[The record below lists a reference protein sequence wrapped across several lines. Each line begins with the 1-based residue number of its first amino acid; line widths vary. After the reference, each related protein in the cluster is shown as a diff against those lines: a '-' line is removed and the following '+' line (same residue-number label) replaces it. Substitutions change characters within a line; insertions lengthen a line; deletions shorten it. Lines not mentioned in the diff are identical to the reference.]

1 MSSDEQQSETKPGL
15 NDRLKALRPDSGR
28 PAQPGPQRP
37 GGTPPWQNAIYAL
50 IAIFALSTALS
61 LLRSPGPEE
70 ISYTE
75 LKQAVREGRVAQV
88 TFEGQQVR
96 GRFIDPAESQRTTDG
111 AKDGSSGETLGETS
125 GETSDETQEANASK
139 AEAGAGAE
147 TGAETGGESE
157 GEGESKAGTE
167 SAVETEPDAD
177 NSKAEQLGGRF
188 ISTLPQVQDPGLL
201 DLLEKHDVE
210 IDAESTETG
219 LFGRVLITLL
229 PWLLI
234 LGLFLYISNRM
245 QRRMMG
251 GGGDGQGG
259 GLFGIGK
266 SKAKRVES
274 EEVDTSLE
282 EVAGLENAKADLQE
296 IIDHLSDPQRFRA
309 LGAKL
314 PKGVLLVGPPGT
326 GKTLLAR
333 AVAGEAGV
341 PFFNV
346 SGSEFVEMF
355 VGVGAS
361 RVRDL
366 FNDAKTQSPC
376 VLFIDE
382 IDAIGRSRGTGMAS
396 GGGGN
401 DEREQT
407 LNQILNEMDGFSPH
421 EDVVVLAATNRP
433 DVLDHALLRPGRFDR
448 KVYLELPDRDARHAI
463 LKIHAAKVV
472 LGEDVDLERVAER
485 TVGFSGADLENL
497 VNEAALLAGRAK
509 QGEVE
514 MSQFSQARD
523 KIVLGAER
531 EQGIGDEER
540 ELVAYHESGHALLAW
555 LLPNA
560 DQLDKVTIIPRG
572 RALGATEQVPPEQR
586 HTYRQGYLRDR
597 IAVMLGGRI
606 AELVIFDEVTTGAE
620 ADLDQATEL
629 ARRMV
634 SRWGMSE
641 AIGPVAFKYP
651 DDQGAPALAMGARK
665 FSDATAQRVDA
676 EIKSLI
682 DGIEQQ
688 ARQLVDENRDRLE
701 RLAKRLLEAETLSR
715 EQIDEVLN
723 R

>member
-1 MSSDEQQSETKPGL
+1 MSSVEQQSGAKSGL
-15 NDRLKALRPDSGR
+15 RDRLKALRPDSGR
-28 PAQPGPQRP
+28 TAQPGPHQP
-37 GGTPPWQNAIYAL
+37 GGTPPWQNALYAL

-61 LLRSPGPEE
+61 LLRSPGPQA

-75 LKQAVREGRVAQV
+75 LKQAVRDGRVAQV
-88 TFEGQQVR
+88 TFEGQQVS
-96 GRFIDPAESQRTTDG
+96 GRFVEPEESQSKTDG
-111 AKDGSSGETLGETS
+111 AKDSTSGETS
-125 GETSDETQEANASK
+125 GETEDETQETSAATAKNGAS
-139 AEAGAGAE
+139 AGAE
-147 TGAETGGESE
+147 TGGDS
-157 GEGESKAGTE
+157 ESKAE
-167 SAVETEPDAD
+167 AEAD
-177 NSKAEQLGGRF
+177 NSAAEQLGRRF

-201 DLLEKHDVE
+201 DLLEQYDVE

-234 LGLFLYISNRM
+234 LGLFFYLSNRM
-245 QRRMMG
+245 QQRMMG
-251 GGGDGQGG
+251 GAGDGQGG

-355 VGVGAS
+355 VGVGVGAS

-433 DVLDHALLRPGRFDR
+433 DVLDNALLRPGRFDR

-509 QGEVE
+509 KGVVE

-606 AELVIFDEVTTGAE
+606 AEQVIFDEVTTGAE

-651 DDQGAPALAMGARK
+651 DDQDAPALAMGARK

-682 DGIEQQ
+682 DGIARD

>member
-1 MSSDEQQSETKPGL
+1 MQ
-15 NDRLKALRPDSGR
+15 
-28 PAQPGPQRP
+28 
-37 GGTPPWQNAIYAL
+37 
-50 IAIFALSTALS
+50 
-61 LLRSPGPEE
+61 
-70 ISYTE
+70 
-75 LKQAVREGRVAQV
+75 
-88 TFEGQQVR
+88 
-96 GRFIDPAESQRTTDG
+96 DPA
-111 AKDGSSGETLGETS
+111 
-125 GETSDETQEANASK
+125 
-139 AEAGAGAE
+139 
-147 TGAETGGESE
+147 
-157 GEGESKAGTE
+157 
-167 SAVETEPDAD
+167 
-177 NSKAEQLGGRF
+177 
-188 ISTLPQVQDPGLL
+188 LL
-201 DLLEKHDVE
+201 DLLERHNVE
-210 IDAESTETG
+210 IKAESTETG
-219 LFGRVLITLL
+219 FLGRVLITLL

-234 LGLFLYISNRM
+234 LGLFLYLSNRM

-251 GGGDGQGG
+251 GGGDSQGG

-274 EEVDTSLE
+274 EEVDTSLD

-433 DVLDHALLRPGRFDR
+433 DVLDNALLRPGRFDR
-448 KVYLELPDRDARHAI
+448 KVYLELPDRNARLAI

-472 LGEDVDLERVAER
+472 LGEDVDLQRVAER

-509 QGEVE
+509 KGVVD
-514 MSQFSQARD
+514 MSHFSSARD

-572 RALGATEQVPPEQR
+572 RALGATEQVPPEER

-597 IAVMLGGRI
+597 IGVMLGGRI
-606 AELVIFDEVTTGAE
+606 AEQVIFEEVTTGAE
-620 ADLDQATEL
+620 ADLDQATDL

-641 AIGPVAFKYP
+641 AIGPVSFKHP
-651 DDQGAPALAMGARK
+651 DDQGAPALAMGQARK
-665 FSDATAQRVDA
+665 FSDATAERIDA

-682 DGIEQQ
+682 ESIEQEC
-688 ARQLVDENRDRLE
+688 RRLMGENRERLE

-723 R
+723 PSS

>member
-1 MSSDEQQSETKPGL
+1 MSSIEQQSGAKPALRDRLKTRRPDVGRSTKPG
-15 NDRLKALRPDSGR
+15 PT
-28 PAQPGPQRP
+28 QP
-37 GGTPPWQNAIYAL
+37 GGTPPWQNALYAL
-50 IAIFALSTALS
+50 IAIFALSAALS
-61 LLRSPGPEE
+61 VLRSPGPEA

-88 TFEGQQVR
+88 TFEGQQVS
-96 GRFIDPAESQRTTDG
+96 GRFVAPEESQRTTDG
-111 AKDGSSGETLGETS
+111 AKDGTSGGPSRETS
-125 GETSDETQEANASK
+125 GETEDETQEASTAQ
-139 AEAGAGAE
+139 AE
-147 TGAETGGESE
+147 TGA
-157 GEGESKAGTE
+157 
-167 SAVETEPDAD
+167 
-177 NSKAEQLGGRF
+177 RF

-201 DLLEKHDVE
+201 DLLETHDVE

-234 LGLFLYISNRM
+234 LGLFFYLSNRM
-245 QRRMMG
+245 QRRMMSG
-251 GGGDGQGG
+251 AGDDQGG

-266 SKAKRVES
+266 SKAKRVQS
-274 EEVDTSLE
+274 EEVDTSLK

-296 IIDHLSDPQRFRA
+296 IIDHLADPQRFRV

-366 FNDAKTQSPC
+366 FNDAKKQSPC

-382 IDAIGRSRGTGMAS
+382 IDAIGRARGTGMAS

-433 DVLDHALLRPGRFDR
+433 DVLDNALLRPGRFDR
-448 KVYLELPDRDARHAI
+448 KVYLERPDRDARLAI
-463 LKIHAAKVV
+463 LKIHAAKIV
-472 LGEDVDLERVAER
+472 LGEDVDLQRVAER

-509 QGEVE
+509 QGVVA

-531 EQGIGDEER
+531 EQGIDDEER

-560 DQLDKVTIIPRG
+560 DPLDKVTIIPRG
-572 RALGATEQVPPEQR
+572 RALGATEQVPPEAR
-586 HTYRQGYLRDR
+586 HTYRQSYLRDR

-606 AELVIFDEVTTGAE
+606 AEQVIFEEVTTGAE

-641 AIGPVAFKYP
+641 AIGPVSFKYP
-651 DDQGAPALAMGARK
+651 DDQGAPALAMGART

-682 DGIEQQ
+682 DGIEQH
-688 ARQLVDENRDRLE
+688 ARALVDENRERLE
-701 RLAKRLLEAETLSR
+701 RLAKRLLKAETLSR

>member
-1 MSSDEQQSETKPGL
+1 MSSDEQQSETKRGL
-15 NDRLKALRPDSGR
+15 SDRLKALRPDSGR
-28 PAQPGPQRP
+28 TAQPGPQRP
-37 GGTPPWQNAIYAL
+37 GGSPPWQNAIYAL
-50 IAIFALSTALS
+50 IAIFALSAALS
-61 LLRSPGPEE
+61 LLRSPGPEA

-75 LKQAVREGRVAQV
+75 LKQAVREGRVARV

-111 AKDGSSGETLGETS
+111 AKDGSSGET
-125 GETSDETQEANASK
+125 SDETQEANASK
-139 AEAGAGAE
+139 AEAVASSGTETGAGAE
-147 TGAETGGESE
+147 TG
-157 GEGESKAGTE
+157 GEGESKAGAE
-167 SAVETEPDAD
+167 SEAETEPGAD

-201 DLLEKHDVE
+201 DLLEQHDVE

-234 LGLFLYISNRM
+234 LGLFLYLSHRM

-282 EVAGLENAKADLQE
+282 EVAGLANTKADLQE

-366 FNDAKTQSPC
+366 FNDAKQQSPC

-448 KVYLELPDRDARHAI
+448 KVYLERPDRDARHAI

-509 QGEVE
+509 QGVVD

-560 DQLDKVTIIPRG
+560 DPLDKVTIIPRG

-597 IAVMLGGRI
+597 IAVMLGGRL
-606 AELVIFDEVTTGAE
+606 AEQVIFEEVTTGAE

-641 AIGPVAFKYP
+641 AIGPMSFKYP
-651 DDQGAPALAMGARK
+651 DDQDALAMAHTRK
-665 FSDATAQRVDA
+665 FSETTAERIDA

-682 DGIEQQ
+682 ESIEQDC
-688 ARQLVDENRDRLE
+688 RKHMGDNRERLE

-723 R
+723 PASS

>member
-1 MSSDEQQSETKPGL
+1 MSSVEQQSGAKPRL
-15 NDRLKALRPDSGR
+15 RERLKALRPNFGR
-28 PAQPGPQRP
+28 PTKTSPTQP
-37 GGTPPWQNAIYAL
+37 GGTPPWRNALYAL
-50 IAIFALSTALS
+50 IAIFALSAALS
-61 LLRSPGPEE
+61 LFRSPGPQA

-75 LKQAVREGRVAQV
+75 LKEAVRDGRVAQV
-88 TFEGQQVR
+88 TFEGQRVS
-96 GRFIDPAESQRTTDG
+96 GRFIEPEESQRTTDN
-111 AKDGSSGETLGETS
+111 AKDGPPDGHPGETS
-125 GETSDETQEANASK
+125 GETEDETQQAS
-139 AEAGAGAE
+139 AATAE
-147 TGAETGGESE
+147 T
-157 GEGESKAGTE
+157 
-167 SAVETEPDAD
+167 
-177 NSKAEQLGGRF
+177 GGRF
-188 ISTLPQVQDPGLL
+188 ISTLPQVQDPRLL
-201 DLLEKHDVE
+201 DLLEQHDVE

-219 LFGRVLITLL
+219 LFSRVLITLL

-234 LGLFLYISNRM
+234 LGLFLYLSNRM
-245 QRRMMG
+245 QRRMM
-251 GGGDGQGG
+251 GGDGQGG

-282 EVAGLENAKADLQE
+282 EVAGLANAKADLQE

-361 RVRDL
+361 RVRNL
-366 FNDAKTQSPC
+366 FDDAKKQSPC

-448 KVYLELPDRDARHAI
+448 KVYLERPDRDARHAI

-472 LGEDVDLERVAER
+472 LSEDVDLERVAER

-509 QGEVE
+509 QDAVE

-531 EQGIGDEER
+531 EQAVDDEQR

-572 RALGATEQVPPEQR
+572 RALGATEQVPPEGR
-586 HTYRQGYLRDR
+586 HTYRQSYLRDR

-682 DGIEQQ
+682 DGIEQH

-715 EQIDEVLN
+715 EQIDVVLN

>member
-1 MSSDEQQSETKPGL
+1 MSSVERKPKAKRGLSE
-15 NDRLKALRPDSGR
+15 RLKALRPSKGSVEHRRSEPGR
-28 PAQPGPQRP
+28 FDLGN
-37 GGTPPWQNAIYAL
+37 GPPWQNAVYAL

-61 LLRSPGPEE
+61 LLRSTGPQE

-75 LKQAVREGRVAQV
+75 LKQAVRDGRVAQV
-88 TFEGQQVR
+88 TFEGEQVSGLFDEPEETPAR
-96 GRFIDPAESQRTTDG
+96 RDKTNEVKDGTPEEMQDASGAKADAESE
-111 AKDGSSGETLGETS
+111 SE
-125 GETSDETQEANASK
+125 SDIDS
-139 AEAGAGAE
+139 AGAE
-147 TGAETGGESE
+147 
-157 GEGESKAGTE
+157 
-167 SAVETEPDAD
+167 
-177 NSKAEQLGGRF
+177 QRGRRF
-188 ISTLPQVQDPGLL
+188 TSTLPQVQDPGLL

-210 IDAESTETG
+210 IDAESTEAG
-219 LFGRVLITLL
+219 LFGRLLITLL

-234 LGLFLYISNRM
+234 LGLFFYLSKRM
-245 QRRMMG
+245 QQRMMG

-266 SKAKRVES
+266 SKAKRVQS
-274 EEVDTSLE
+274 EEVETSLE

-366 FNDAKTQSPC
+366 FSDAKKQSPC

-421 EDVVVLAATNRP
+421 ENVVVLAATNRP
-433 DVLDHALLRPGRFDR
+433 DVLDNALLRPGRFDR
-448 KVYLELPDRDARHAI
+448 KVYLDLPDRDARHAI

-472 LGEDVDLERVAER
+472 LADDVDLQRVAER

-509 QGEVE
+509 QDAVH
-514 MSQFSQARD
+514 MALFSTARD

-572 RALGATEQVPPEQR
+572 RALGATEQVPPEGR
-586 HTYRQGYLRDR
+586 YTYRESYLRDR
-597 IAVMLGGRI
+597 IGVMLGGRI
-606 AELVIFDEVTTGAE
+606 AEQVVFEEVTTGAE

-641 AIGPVAFKYP
+641 AIGPVSFKYP
-651 DDQGAPALAMGARK
+651 DDSEAIWAMGQARK

-682 DGIEQQ
+682 DGIEQHV
-688 ARQLVDENRDRLE
+688 RQLVDENRDRLA

-715 EQIDEVLN
+715 EQIDAVLN

>member
-1 MSSDEQQSETKPGL
+1 MSNVQQKSEAKKRGL
-15 NDRLKALRPDSGR
+15 RDRLKALRPQSNPQSKQTSE
-28 PAQPGPQRP
+28 PAGLREA
-37 GGTPPWQNAIYAL
+37 GGGPPWQNAIYAL

-61 LLRSPGPEE
+61 LLRSPTPQQL
-70 ISYTE
+70 SYTE
-75 LKQAVREGRVAQV
+75 LKQAVRDGRVAQV
-88 TFEGQQVR
+88 TFEGEQVR
-96 GRFIDPAESQRTTDG
+96 GRFTDAKADADADAETKAKTETNSAESEQRG
-111 AKDGSSGETLGETS
+111 
-125 GETSDETQEANASK
+125 Q
-139 AEAGAGAE
+139 
-147 TGAETGGESE
+147 
-157 GEGESKAGTE
+157 
-167 SAVETEPDAD
+167 P
-177 NSKAEQLGGRF
+177 F
-188 ISTLPQVQDPGLL
+188 ISTLPQAQDPGLL
-201 DLLEKHDVE
+201 DLLEQHEVE
-210 IDAESTETG
+210 IDAEPTETG
-219 LFGRVLITLL
+219 VLGRVLITLL

-234 LGLFLYISNRM
+234 LGLFLYLSNRM

-251 GGGDGQGG
+251 GAGDGQGG

-274 EEVDTSLE
+274 EEVDTRLE

-296 IIDHLSDPQRFRA
+296 IIDHLADPQRFRA

-382 IDAIGRSRGTGMAS
+382 IDAIGRSRGSGMAS

-407 LNQILNEMDGFSPH
+407 LNQILNEMDGFAPH

-448 KVYLELPDRDARHAI
+448 KVYLELPDREARQAI

-472 LGEDVDLERVAER
+472 LGEDVDLERLAER

-497 VNEAALLAGRAK
+497 VNEAALLAGRASK
-509 QGEVE
+509 GVVA
-514 MSQFSQARD
+514 MAQFSQARD
-523 KIVLGAER
+523 KLVLGAER

-555 LLPNA
+555 LLPHA
-560 DQLDKVTIIPRG
+560 DPLDKVTIIPRG
-572 RALGATEQVPPEQR
+572 RALGATEQVPPEAR
-586 HTYRQGYLRDR
+586 HTYRQSYLRDR
-597 IAVMLGGRI
+597 IGVMLGGRI
-606 AELVIFDEVTTGAE
+606 AEQVIFDEVTTGAE
-620 ADLDQATEL
+620 ADLDQATDL

-641 AIGPVAFKYP
+641 AIGPVSFKYP

-665 FSDATAQRVDA
+665 FSDATAQRIDA
-676 EIKSLI
+676 ELKSLI
-682 DGIEQQ
+682 DEIEQH
-688 ARQLVDENRDRLE
+688 ARQLVDKNRDRLE

-715 EQIDEVLN
+715 EQIDEVLS
-723 R
+723 

>member
-1 MSSDEQQSETKPGL
+1 MSSVERKPGQKR
-15 NDRLKALRPDSGR
+15 RLSKRLEALRPATESPPGAGSG
-28 PAQPGPQRP
+28 
-37 GGTPPWQNAIYAL
+37 PPWKNAIYAL

-70 ISYTE
+70 LSYTE
-75 LKQAVREGRVAQV
+75 LKQAVRDGRVAQV
-88 TFEGQQVR
+88 TFKGEQLS
-96 GRFIDPAESQRTTDG
+96 GRFTAPKDAASKEDASAGDDDAQDQKEAGTAGETADDGAANAEGGGDAAGNASSASGTDG
-111 AKDGSSGETLGETS
+111 GTDQALG
-125 GETSDETQEANASK
+125 
-139 AEAGAGAE
+139 
-147 TGAETGGESE
+147 
-157 GEGESKAGTE
+157 
-167 SAVETEPDAD
+167 DA
-177 NSKAEQLGGRF
+177 F
-188 ISTLPQVQDPGLL
+188 TSTLPQVQDPELL
-201 DLLEKHDVE
+201 DLLEQHQVE
-210 IDAESTETG
+210 IRAEPTETG
-219 LFGRVLITLL
+219 FFGRMLITLL

-234 LGLFLYISNRM
+234 LGLFLYLSNRM

-251 GGGDGQGG
+251 GGDDGQGG

-266 SKAKRVES
+266 SKAKRVQA
-274 EEVDTSLE
+274 EEVETSLD

-341 PFFNV
+341 PFFSI

-366 FNDAKTQSPC
+366 FNDAKKQSPC

-382 IDAIGRSRGTGMAS
+382 IDAIGRARGGGIAS

-421 EDVVVLAATNRP
+421 EDVVVLGATNRP
-433 DVLDHALLRPGRFDR
+433 EVLDNALLRPGRFDR
-448 KVYLELPDRDARHAI
+448 KVYLELPDRDAREAI
-463 LKIHAAKVV
+463 LKVHAAKIA
-472 LGEDVDLERVAER
+472 LGEDVDLRRVAER

-509 QGEVE
+509 QDAVD
-514 MSQFSQARD
+514 MALFSTARD

-531 EQGIGDEER
+531 EQGIGDAER

-586 HTYRQGYLRDR
+586 HTYRERYLRDR

-606 AELVIFDEVTTGAE
+606 AEQVIFEEVTTGAE

-634 SRWGMSE
+634 SRWGMSA
-641 AIGPVAFKYP
+641 AIGPVSLKYP
-651 DDQGAPALAMGARK
+651 EDQGAPALAMGEARK
-665 FSDATAQRVDA
+665 FSDATAER
-676 EIKSLI
+676 I
-682 DGIEQQ
+682 DTETKTLLESIEEDCRRLMQ
-688 ARQLVDENRDRLE
+688 DNRDRLE
-701 RLAKRLLEAETLSR
+701 RLAKRLLERETLSR

-723 R
+723 PAG

>member
-1 MSSDEQQSETKPGL
+1 MSSVEQQSGAKSGL
-15 NDRLKALRPDSGR
+15 RDRLKALRPDSGR
-28 PAQPGPQRP
+28 TAQPGPHQP
-37 GGTPPWQNAIYAL
+37 GGTPPWQNALYAL

-61 LLRSPGPEE
+61 LLRSPGPQA

-75 LKQAVREGRVAQV
+75 LKQAVRDGRVAQV
-88 TFEGQQVR
+88 TFEGQQVS
-96 GRFIDPAESQRTTDG
+96 GRFVEPEESQSKTDG
-111 AKDGSSGETLGETS
+111 AKDSTSGETAGETS
-125 GETSDETQEANASK
+125 GETEDETQEASAATAKTGASD
-139 AEAGAGAE
+139 
-147 TGAETGGESE
+147 GAETGGDS
-157 GEGESKAGTE
+157 ESKAE
-167 SAVETEPDAD
+167 AD
-177 NSKAEQLGGRF
+177 NSETEQLGRRF

-234 LGLFLYISNRM
+234 LGLFFYLSNRM
-245 QRRMMG
+245 QQRMMG
-251 GGGDGQGG
+251 SAGDGQGG

-282 EVAGLENAKADLQE
+282 EVAGLANAKADLQE

-366 FNDAKTQSPC
+366 FNDAKKQSPC

-382 IDAIGRSRGTGMAS
+382 IDAIGRSRGMGMAS

-433 DVLDHALLRPGRFDR
+433 DVLDNALLRPGRFDR

-509 QGEVE
+509 KGVVD

-641 AIGPVAFKYP
+641 AIGPVSFKYP
-651 DDQGAPALAMGARK
+651 DDQGALAMAQARK

-688 ARQLVDENRDRLE
+688 ARQLVDDNRDRLE
-701 RLAKRLLEAETLSR
+701 RLARRLLEAETLSR